1 VITPIVV
8 VVHELRDRHLQI
20 PWNIVWDLI
29 DVKFNGP
36 VIPLQLAV
44 GLRMEGRSQDVPDAH
59 QAQVVPEGTKD
70 MTWTIVR
77 Q

>member
-1 VITPIVV
+1 MPIAVV
-8 VVHELRDRHLQI
+8 VDKVHDRLLQVS
-20 PWNIVWDLI
+20 WNIVWDLV
-29 DVKFNGP
+29 DVKLDGP
-36 VIPLQLAV
+36 VILLQFAV

-70 MTWTIVR
+70 ITWTIVR